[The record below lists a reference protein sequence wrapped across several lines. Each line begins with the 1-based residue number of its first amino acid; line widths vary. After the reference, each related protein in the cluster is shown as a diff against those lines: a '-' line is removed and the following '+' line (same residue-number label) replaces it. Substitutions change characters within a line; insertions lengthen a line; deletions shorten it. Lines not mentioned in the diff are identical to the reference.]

1 MTQFT
6 RRLFIILFAVSC
18 FANVVQAEPKI
29 MPAKEAARAVSKGE
43 IVLIDIRTPDEWAES
58 GVAKGAWPI
67 DMVSKD
73 FGTRIQAVLKAE
85 TDKPIAII
93 CATGG
98 RTLFL
103 QNIITQNGLGE
114 VWDVGEGMYGSR
126 HGQGYLKAKLPLV
139 SAQEALQAL
148 PEAYRSAY

>member
-1 MTQFT
+1 MLFA
-6 RRLFIILFAVSC
+6 RRLFIMLLAAMSFASL
-18 FANVVQAEPKI
+18 AQAEPKV
-29 MPAKEAARAVSKGE
+29 MSAKEASRAVEADE
-43 IVLIDIRTPDEWAES
+43 IVLIDIRTPEEWATS

-73 FGTRIQAVLKAE
+73 FGTRLQALLKAE
-85 TDKPIAII
+85 ADKPIAII

-126 HGQGYLKAKLPLV
+126 HGQGWLKNKLPLM
-139 SAQEALQAL
+139 SAEDALKAL
-148 PEAYRSAY
+148 PETYRSAY